1 VTRVRGAEPELST
14 AENYRRFA
22 RSEVAGK
29 SPLYAALSEA
39 VAEDPELLAF
49 LERLPPPKRQPNL
62 LLAAVRLLFG
72 LQRDY
77 AALRAAVLEH
87 GDEVAAVLE
96 TRRTQTNE
104 PGRCASLLPLLA
116 ALPQPLAL
124 LEVGASAGLCLLPDR
139 YAYDYAG
146 HRVGAAAVVFPC
158 RPEGVV
164 PLPAALPRV
173 AWRAGIDLAP
183 VDVADDDAVAW
194 LEALVWPEETD
205 RLERLRAAVAIARA
219 APPRIVAGDLV
230 ERLPGLAAEAPRDA
244 TLVVFHTAVLAYLA
258 LDRRAELGRRVEEVG
273 ATWIACEAPGV
284 LPALGAAERGFVLG
298 VDGRR
303 VATCDSHGR
312 WLRWA

>member
-1 VTRVRGAEPELST
+1 MRGAEPELSA
-14 AENYRRFA
+14 AENFLRFA

-29 SPLYAALSEA
+29 SPLYAALCEG
-39 VAEDPELLAF
+39 VAGDAELLAF
-49 LERLPPPKRQPNL
+49 LESRPPRERQPNL
-62 LLAAVRLLFG
+62 LLAAVRVLFG
-72 LQRDY
+72 LQTKY
-77 AALRAAVLEH
+77 AAFRAAVLEH
-87 GDEVAAVLE
+87 RDEVAAVLA

-104 PGRCASLLPLLA
+104 PGRCAPLLPLLA

-146 HRVGAAAVVFPC
+146 HRVGDAAVVFPC
-158 RPEGVV
+158 RPEGAV
-164 PLPAALPRV
+164 PLPSQLPRV

-183 VDVADDDAVAW
+183 VDIADPDAVAW

-205 RLERLRAAVAIARA
+205 RLERLRAAIAIARRD
-219 APPRIVAGDLV
+219 PPRIVTGDLV
-230 ERLPGLAAEAPRDA
+230 ELLPELAAEAPRDA

-258 LDRRAELGRRVEEVG
+258 LERREELGRRAAAAG

-284 LPALGAAERGFVLG
+284 LPALGDSAPGFAIG

-312 WLRWA
+312 WLRWGGA

>member
-1 VTRVRGAEPELST
+1 MRGAEPELPT

-29 SPLYAALSEA
+29 SPLYAALAEG
-39 VAEDPELLAF
+39 VANDPELLAF
-49 LERLPPPKRQPNL
+49 LDRRPPRQRQPNL
-62 LLAAVRLLFG
+62 LLAAIRLLSGIPADF
-72 LQRDY
+72 
-77 AALRAAVLEH
+77 ASFKAAVLAH
-87 GDEVAAVLE
+87 RDAVAEILE

-104 PGRCASLLPLLA
+104 PGRCAPLLPLLA

-139 YAYDYAG
+139 YSYDYAG

-158 RPEGVV
+158 RPEGAV
-164 PLPAALPRV
+164 PLPAELPEV

-183 VDVADDDAVAW
+183 VDVADADAVAW

-205 RLERLRAAVAIARA
+205 RLERLRAAVAIARRD
-219 APPRIVAGDLV
+219 PPRIVAGDLV
-230 ERLPGLAAEAPRDA
+230 EELPGLAAEAPRDA
-244 TLVVFHTAVLAYLA
+244 TLVVFHTAVLAYLT
-258 LDRRAELGRRVEEVG
+258 LDRREELGRRAGAAG

-284 LPALGAAERGFVLG
+284 LPALGTAGRGFVLG

-312 WLRWA
+312 WLRWG

>member
-1 VTRVRGAEPELST
+1 VRGAQFDLPT

-29 SPLYAALSEA
+29 SPLYAALTEG
-39 VAEDPELLAF
+39 VANDPELIAF

-62 LLAAVRLLFG
+62 LLAAVRVLFG
-72 LQRDY
+72 LQTDY
-77 AALRAAVLEH
+77 ASFRAAVLSH
-87 GDEVAAVLE
+87 QDELAAVLE

-104 PGRCASLLPLLA
+104 PGRCATLLPVLA
-116 ALPQPLAL
+116 GLPQPLAL
-124 LEVGASAGLCLLPDR
+124 LEVGTSAGLCLLPDR

-146 HRVGAAAVVFPC
+146 HRVGEADVVFPC
-158 RPEGVV
+158 RPEGAV
-164 PLPAALPRV
+164 PLPAAVPRV

-183 VDVADDDAVAW
+183 VDITDPDDVAW

-205 RLERLRAAVAIARA
+205 RLERLRAAIAITRRD
-219 APPRIVAGDLV
+219 PPRIVAGDLV
-230 ERLPGLAAEAPRDA
+230 ERLPDVAAEAPRDA

-258 LDRRAELGRRVEEVG
+258 AERREELARRAGELR

-284 LPALGAAERGFVLG
+284 LPALGGARRGFVLG

-312 WLRWA
+312 WLRWRT